1 MQVYATGD
9 FRGVAHWKYS
19 FRDDSLPE
27 AIDLRGAAPMHT
39 LAVRDPTS
47 DLTAASLRENR
58 DATTSPSEIVY
69 LIESDS
75 LVRETIAVELMLAGL
90 NVRMFQ
96 CAGDYFNCIKQ
107 DTAACVIVDVQ
118 LPDINGFDLQSQL
131 LGEGAPPTIFI
142 SAHPDI
148 HLGIRAIKAGAI
160 DFLIH
165 PVEPDTLFRAVN
177 EAFSR
182 DRGVR
187 QRKAQISGLEERY
200 LRLTPR
206 EREVFALVV
215 RGFLNKQVA
224 GILTISQITVQIHRG
239 NLMRKMEARSFADLV
254 CMAIRLQLLGE
265 DLAGR
270 LILPASESFMRPPPN
285 I

>member
-1 MQVYATGD
+1 
-9 FRGVAHWKYS
+9 
-19 FRDDSLPE
+19 
-27 AIDLRGAAPMHT
+27 MHT
-39 LAVRDPTS
+39 LAVLNLTS
-47 DLTAASLRENR
+47 VLTTATLRGKRE
-58 DATTSPSEIVY
+58 ATTRPKEVAY
-69 LIESDS
+69 LIAGDS
-75 LVRETIAVELMLAGL
+75 LVRESLSLELTLAGV
-90 NVRMFQ
+90 NVLRFQ
-96 CAGDYFNCIKQ
+96 CAGDYFKCKEQ
-107 DTAACVIVDVQ
+107 DTAACIVVDVQ
-118 LPDINGFDLQSQL
+118 LPDINGLDLQSQL
-131 LGEGAPPTIFI
+131 FVEGGPPVIFI

-148 HLGIRAIKAGAI
+148 HFGIRAIKAGAI
-160 DFLIH
+160 DFLIY

-182 DRGVR
+182 DRDVR
-187 QRKAQISGLEERY
+187 QRRAAISGLEERY